1 VQFTVLGS
9 LEVHDQ
15 QGRSLDLSSRRQR
28 RLLAALIIH
37 AGSVV
42 SDDRLTEMVWDE
54 ERLPDGG
61 VRSLRTV
68 MSRLRST
75 LEAFE
80 PGATHVHTRPPG
92 YVFDLNGSTL
102 DAAVF
107 EHQLQLGKRSLAEGD
122 ATTAIGAFD
131 SALKLWRGGAYAEF
145 ASEDWARAEAVRLE
159 ELRAVVHELRVDAR
173 MMGGGHAESIGELE
187 QLVATHPFRERPRL
201 QLITALYRS
210 GRQADA
216 LHAYQTYRE
225 LLADE
230 MGLKPSVALQELEIQ
245 ILRHDV
251 ALDAPPPEGPHAK
264 AYKLVE
270 KLGAGAWGEVWRA
283 RQPSVDRDVAVKVIS
298 RDFSDDEAFIRRF
311 EVEARIVAGLEHP
324 HVTPLYDYWRDPTG
338 AYLVM
343 RLLRGGSAADHVATH
358 GPWALAAVT
367 TLVDQMGGALA
378 AAHRAGVV
386 HRDVKPANILLDTDG
401 NAYLGDFGVAVYSAH
416 SSAGPRGEAVGS
428 PAYAAPEQ
436 LNGSPV
442 GQSADIYGLAVTAW
456 ELLCGHLPQLA
467 QPVGAL
473 IDQHQSQRLPSL
485 RGARP
490 DLPAPLDSVLQRATE
505 VDPAARFATVTEFVE
520 AFRSAAG
527 TTPITSE
534 QPSPVHL
541 ATDTIVPGRKV
552 VNPYKGLRPF
562 GIGDATDFFG
572 RDDVVDHLV
581 DVLADRRFVAV
592 VGPSGTGKSS
602 VVRAGLLPALRE
614 GRLPRSAEWFVVTML
629 PGANPYEE
637 LEAALLHVAVN
648 PPTSLLEQLDSGPK
662 GIARAVKR
670 TIPGGQHEL
679 LLVID
684 QFEELFTQSDPA
696 VADRFIEGLATAV
709 TDSTARLRVV
719 VTLRADFFDRPL
731 ADHRLA
737 NMLGDATVPVGALN
751 PGALAAA
758 ISGPAQRVG
767 IRLEPSLAAALLADA
782 SGHAAALPLLQYMLT
797 ELFDHRVGDCLTHEA
812 YIDLG
817 GLRGVIAQRAE
828 SLYGELDEAGREAA
842 RLVFGRLVTLGEGVA
857 DTRRRARR
865 AEVETTRDPA
875 TSLASAEVI
884 DRFGGGRLLVFDRD
898 PATREPTVEIAHEA
912 LLEAWPRLREWIEDD
927 REVLRTVSQI
937 SAAAV
942 GWQRSAHDDGDLLRG
957 ARLSAALDF
966 EATFADRLTAAEGE
980 FVVASRAAFEREQG
994 RQRRQNR
1001 RLRTMLVGTALLL
1014 VGALVAGGLALQQRS
1029 KARDTAFDAQTRRVI
1044 AESARL
1050 IETDTSAALLLA
1062 LESTRRESSV
1072 ATLGALQRVF
1082 AGAPHT
1088 WMGML
1093 SAGYVADL
1101 AFLPNGNIVNA
1112 SGLGLSV
1119 WSVAE
1124 RRRIWFTPE
1133 NYTTVAASPTG
1144 DLVAAG
1150 GADGKWHV
1158 FDASTGELVAEG
1170 VGLAGQPLSSAAF
1183 DTTGTLLAL
1192 GALSGRV
1199 VVEDLST
1206 GNALDVAF
1214 PGFAKDFA
1222 VTSLAFDAEGTRL
1235 AAATGRQAPAQLW
1248 DLHSG
1253 ALVGGPISPDGE
1265 AKTGAGALVFDNGLL
1280 WAVATQLQAYD
1291 PVTGEPSG
1299 SAIDLGDTVVTAGQ
1313 EEQALARVGDRMV
1326 VAGVSGVVSFD
1337 LVTQRLQALPIPSQ
1351 STLLSF
1357 AIDPTAGVLAQGPGG
1372 IRLWSLDGAGFA
1384 TEVSV
1389 PRVGD
1394 VAHISLDGRTL
1405 LSSDFGAAQI
1415 WELADEGPRLAG
1427 VELEATARQARM
1439 VDNTIIRAVD
1449 DPDAP
1454 GMVTWQIWDTTARR
1468 FVNLDDQQHLLDF
1481 SIAAAVDDRFVA
1493 IGQMSSVVNVFAR
1506 DGSGLVTTLQPL
1518 PDGPDELI
1526 LDVEFSPD
1534 GRRLIMTT
1542 GLGMVAVY
1550 DTATWK
1556 QLQYIEPAPSSN
1568 PFAGTGFHEIEFT
1581 PDGRFAVTNFSWSGI
1596 QVRDADTLAVIRT
1609 SPFVLDGLLLGR
1621 MLDIS
1626 SDGSIIQVSDP
1637 NGAKLVDFDTL
1648 EVIGDPYPHDVTGA
1662 FPPAASLSHDRDLL
1676 ATNVGDDVV
1685 VWNVDIDSWPEI
1697 ACQAA
1702 GRNLSRIEWEQYGFD
1717 EPYHLTCPQWPE
1729 FHLSS

>member
-1 VQFTVLGS
+1 MRFAVLGS

-42 SDDRLTEMVWDE
+42 SDERLTEMVWDE

-75 LEAFE
+75 LELCE

-102 DAAVF
+102 DVTVF
-107 EHQLQLGKRSLAEGD
+107 EQQLQLGKRSLAEGD

-131 SALKLWRGGAYAEF
+131 TALKLWRGGAYAEF
-145 ASEDWARAEAVRLE
+145 ADEDWARAEAVRLE

-173 MMGGGHAESIGELE
+173 LMGGAHAESIGELE
-187 QLVATHPFRERPRL
+187 RLVATHPFRERPRL

-230 MGLKPSVALQELEIQ
+230 MGLEPSVALQELEIQ

-251 ALDAPPPEGPHAK
+251 ALDAPPPEGPHVK

-298 RDFSDDEAFIRRF
+298 REFSDNEEFIRRF

-324 HVTPLYDYWRDPTG
+324 HVTPLYDYWRNPSG

-343 RLLRGGSAADHVATH
+343 RLLRGGSAADHLTAH

-401 NAYLGDFGVAVYSAH
+401 NAYLGDFGVAVYSAA
-416 SSAGPRGEAVGS
+416 SPGPRGEAVGS

-436 LNGSPV
+436 LSGSTV
-442 GQSADIYGLAVTAW
+442 GPSADVYGLAVTAW
-456 ELLCGHLPQLA
+456 ELLCGHAPQLA
-467 QPVGAL
+467 QPVGTL
-473 IDQHQSQRLPSL
+473 IDAHQSPRLPSL
-485 RGARP
+485 RSARP
-490 DLPAPLDSVLQRATE
+490 ELPAPLDSVLRRATE
-505 VDPAARFATVTEFVE
+505 FDPAARFATVTEFVE

-527 TTPITSE
+527 TTPVTANQSL
-534 QPSPVHL
+534 PVHL

-572 RDDVVDHLV
+572 RDDVVEQLV

-614 GRLPRSAEWFVVTML
+614 GRLRGSAEWFVVTML

-648 PPTSLLEQLDSGPK
+648 PPTSLLEQLDSGPT

-679 LLVID
+679 LLIID

-696 VADRFIEGLATAV
+696 VADRFIEGLAMAAS
-709 TDSTARLRVV
+709 DSTAHLRVV

-737 NMLGDATVPVGALN
+737 NMLGDATVPVGAMS

-767 IRLEPSLAAALLADA
+767 IRLESSLAAALLADA
-782 SGHAAALPLLQYMLT
+782 SGHAAALPLLQYMMT
-797 ELFDHRVGDCLTHEA
+797 ELFDHRVGDYLKHQA
-812 YIDLG
+812 YLDLG

-828 SLYGELDEAGREAA
+828 TLYGELDEAGRDAA

-875 TSLASAEVI
+875 TSLASGEVI

-912 LLEAWPRLREWIEDD
+912 LLEAWPRLREWIDED

-942 GWQRSAHDDGDLLRG
+942 GWQRSGNDDGDLLRG

-966 EATFADRLTAAEGE
+966 EATFADRLTAEEGE
-980 FVVASRAAFEREQG
+980 FVVASRVAFEREQG

-1014 VGALVAGGLALQQRS
+1014 VGALLAGGLALQQRS
-1029 KARDTAFDAQTRRVI
+1029 RARDTAFDAQTGRLI

-1050 IETDTSAALLLA
+1050 IDSNTPPALLLA
-1062 LESTRRESSV
+1062 LEAMRRDPSV
-1072 ATLGALQRVF
+1072 ATLGALERVF
-1082 AGAPHT
+1082 AGAPHA

-1093 SAGYVADL
+1093 GAGFVNDL
-1101 AFLPNGNIVNA
+1101 AFLPNGNIVA
-1112 SGLGLSV
+1112 VSGLGLSV
-1119 WSVAE
+1119 WSVDE
-1124 RRRIWFTPE
+1124 RRQLWLNPDG
-1133 NYTTVAASPTG
+1133 YTAVAASPNG

-1150 GADGKWHV
+1150 GADGNWHV
-1158 FDASTGELVAEG
+1158 FDAASGALVSEG
-1170 VGLAGQPLSSAAF
+1170 VGLAKQELSRAAF
-1183 DTTGTLLAL
+1183 DPTGTLLAL
-1192 GALSGRV
+1192 GAKSGAV
-1199 VVEDLST
+1199 VVEDLTS
-1206 GNALDVAF
+1206 GQALDVAF
-1214 PGFAKDFA
+1214 PGLGADMV
-1222 VTSLAFDAEGTRL
+1222 VTSLAFDEDGTRL
-1235 AAATGRQAPAQLW
+1235 AAATGREQPARLW
-1248 DLHSG
+1248 DLATG
-1253 ALVGGPISPDGE
+1253 AQVGDPISPDGDK
-1265 AKTGAGALVFDNGLL
+1265 ATGAGALLFDDGLL

-1299 SAIDLGDTVVTAGQ
+1299 APIELGESVVTSGHDK
-1313 EEQALARVGDRMV
+1313 QALARVSDQMV
-1326 VAGVSGVVSFD
+1326 VAGFSGVVEYD
-1337 LVTQRLQALPIPSQ
+1337 LVTKARRVLPIPSQ

-1357 AIDPTAGVLAQGPGG
+1357 AIDPHAGVLAQGPGA
-1372 IRLWSLDGAGFA
+1372 IRLWALDGAGFA
-1384 TEVSV
+1384 TAASV
-1389 PRVGD
+1389 PRVGPFVD
-1394 VAHISLDGRTL
+1394 ISRDGRTL
-1405 LSSDFGAAQI
+1405 VSSAGGRSSIWQLDDDGAHSI
-1415 WELADEGPRLAG
+1415 G
-1427 VELEATARQARM
+1427 VDLEHAAREARI

-1449 DPDAP
+1449 DPES
-1454 GMVTWQIWDTTARR
+1454 GMVTLQTWDTATGR
-1468 FVNLDDQQHLLDF
+1468 FVDLDGQRYFLDF
-1481 SIAAAVDDRFVA
+1481 SIAAGADDRFIA
-1493 IGQMSSVVNVFAR
+1493 IGQMNSVVNVFAR
-1506 DGSGLVTTLQPL
+1506 DGTGLVTKLQPL
-1518 PDGPDELI
+1518 PDGPDELV

-1542 GLGMVAVY
+1542 GRGMVAVY
-1550 DTATWK
+1550 DTTTW
-1556 QLQYIEPAPSSN
+1556 QQTQSIEPGPADD
-1568 PFAGTGFHEIEFT
+1568 FIAGKGFHEIEFT
-1581 PDGRFAVTNFSWSGI
+1581 SDGKFAVTNFSGSGI
-1596 QVRDADTLAVIRT
+1596 QVRDADTLAVVR
-1609 SPFVLDGLLLGR
+1609 SSSFLLNGLLLGR
-1621 MLDIS
+1621 MLDLS
-1626 SDGSIIQVSDP
+1626 SDGSVIQVSDP
-1637 NGAKLVDFDTL
+1637 DGAELVDFDTL
-1648 EVIGDPYPHDVTGA
+1648 QMIGDPYPHQTAGSFA
-1662 FPPAASLSHDRDLL
+1662 PAATFSHDRDLL
-1676 ATNVGDDVV
+1676 ATIVGDDVV
-1685 VWNVDIDSWPEI
+1685 VWNVDIESWPEI
-1697 ACQAA
+1697 ACQTA
-1702 GRNLSRIEWEQYGFD
+1702 GRNLSRDEWNEFGF
-1717 EPYHLTCPQWPE
+1717 EAPYHLTCPQFPE
-1729 FHLSS
+1729 FVL